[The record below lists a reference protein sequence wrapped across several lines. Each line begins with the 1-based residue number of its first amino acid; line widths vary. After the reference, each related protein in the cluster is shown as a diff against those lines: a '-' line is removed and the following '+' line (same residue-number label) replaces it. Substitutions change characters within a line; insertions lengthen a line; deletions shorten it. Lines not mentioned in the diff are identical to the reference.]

1 MKILASRRDEILK
14 ERTKWQAERDAAYA
28 LRDQEDAEFNKAEY
42 AITGPIKEDIEHML
56 QSYRSLTF
64 DVSVERDFGSILT
77 VRVSCN
83 ENNKF
88 SDDTALSWSYKAALS
103 SDGEVIKETNSWSGL
118 KAVTESQMQSLA
130 ETLEALKYLNSID
143 WKVLLNKTL
152 PNYKDYRKTDTSK
165 YTGSNAP
172 NFDRMLLEADI
183 EDAISKPTLLK
194 GGNSLNSHGYP
205 IGESYYMILRETPSQ
220 YEVIQIPGYEISDNI
235 LDDKDALKSIVEQ
248 YKPFSYR
255 LRKDNLIRLLN
266 KPIEYLEV

>member
-1 MKILASRRDEILK
+1 MKILASRRDEILRQK
-14 ERTKWQAERDAAYA
+14 TEWEAERDAAYA

-42 AITGPIKEDIEHML
+42 AITDPIKEDIEHML

-64 DVSVERDFGSILT
+64 DVSVQTDFGSILT

-118 KAVTESQMQSLA
+118 KAVTESQMQSLT

-152 PNYKDYRKTDTSK
+152 PNYKDYHKTDVSK
-165 YTGSNAP
+165 YAGRNAP
-172 NFDRMLLEADI
+172 NFDQMLIEADI
-183 EDAISKPTLLK
+183 EDAIGKPTLLK
-194 GGNSLNSHGYP
+194 GGASVNSHGYP
-205 IGESYYMILRETPSQ
+205 IGESYYMILKETPSQ
-220 YEVIQIPGYEISDNI
+220 YEVVRIPGYIISDN
-235 LDDKDALKSIVEQ
+235 KDELESVVEH
-248 YKPFSYR
+248 YKEYSYR

-266 KPIEYLEV
+266 KPIEYLGV

>member
-1 MKILASRRDEILK
+1 MKILASRRDEILRQK
-14 ERTKWQAERDAAYA
+14 TEWEAERDAAYA
-28 LRDQEDAEFNKAEY
+28 LRDQEDAEFDKAEY

-118 KAVTESQMQSLA
+118 KAVTESQMQSLT

-152 PNYKDYRKTDTSK
+152 PNYKDYRKTDVSK
-165 YTGSNAP
+165 YARRNAP
-172 NFDRMLLEADI
+172 DFDQMLLEADV
-183 EDAISKPTLLK
+183 EDAIGKPILLK
-194 GGNSLNSHGYP
+194 GINSYGYP
-205 IGESYYMILRETPSQ
+205 LGEVYYMVLKETPAQ
-220 YEVIQIPGYEISDNI
+220 YEVVRIPGYIISNSG
-235 LDDKDALKSIVEQ
+235 DDLKSIVEK
-248 YKPFSYR
+248 YKKDSYR
-255 LRKDNLIRLLN
+255 LRKDNLIRLLD

>member
-1 MKILASRRDEILK
+1 MKILASRRDEILRQK
-14 ERTKWQAERDAAYA
+14 TEWEAERDAAYA
-28 LRDQEDAEFNKAEY
+28 LRNQEDAEFDKAEY

-64 DVSVERDFGSILT
+64 DVSVERGFGSILT

-103 SDGEVIKETNSWSGL
+103 SDGEVIIETNSWSGL
-118 KAVTESQMQSLA
+118 KAVTESQMQSLT

-152 PNYKDYRKTDTSK
+152 PNYKDYHKTDVSK
-165 YTGSNAP
+165 YAGGNAP
-172 NFDRMLLEADI
+172 NFDRMLIEADI
-183 EDAISKPTLLK
+183 EDAIGKPTLLK
-194 GGNSLNSHGYP
+194 GVASVNSHGYP
-205 IGESYYMILRETPSQ
+205 IGESYYMILKETPSQ
-220 YEVIQIPGYEISDNI
+220 YEVVRIPGYIISDN
-235 LDDKDALKSIVEQ
+235 KDELESVVEHYKQ
-248 YKPFSYR
+248 YSYR
-255 LRKDNLIRLLN
+255 LRKDNLIRLLD